1 MFQWWIHLRGAPS
14 SHCRGVNLLKLV
26 PPARGYSPPCCYELL
41 RSGPVVK
48 PAGMTSSIPCRELE
62 FGPSRHCGA
71 SYTMATWPLRYRK
84 PAQVAEWGEGG
95 GEEVRGRGDREWRGD
110 SFLGVDEGD
119 RAEGRGLIG
128 GGNKLAFWSKLTT
141 HISLNKT

>member
-1 MFQWWIHLRGAPS
+1 MLRQRTHLRGAPS
-14 SHCRGVNLLKLV
+14 FHHRGVNLFKLA
-26 PPARGYSPPCCYELL
+26 PPARGYGPPCCYELL
-41 RSGPVVK
+41 CSSPVAE
-48 PAGMTSSIPCRELE
+48 PAGVTSSVPCREPE

-71 SYTMATWPLRYRK
+71 SYSMATWPLRDRK
-84 PAQVAEWGEGG
+84 TAQVAEWGEGG
-95 GEEVRGRGDREWRGD
+95 GEEGEGETESEGGD

-128 GGNKLAFWSKLTT
+128 GGNKLPFWSKLTT